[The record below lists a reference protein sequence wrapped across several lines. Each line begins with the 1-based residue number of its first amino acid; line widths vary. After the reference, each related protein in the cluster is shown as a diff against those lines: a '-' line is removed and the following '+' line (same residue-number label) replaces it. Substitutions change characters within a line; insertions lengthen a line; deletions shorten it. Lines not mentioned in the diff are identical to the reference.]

1 MAFAVARSRHADSSL
16 GRASA
21 EQLMT
26 SQYYFETV
34 EIEGENNHPGR
45 VQALLA
51 KRQAQN
57 EARKQREM
65 EVKRRTAIRLRM
77 MIASIEQDIA
87 NLDASIS
94 SELALARVR
103 KPFHFAYPIAARTMQ
118 ARREN
123 LKATVAALSDRL
135 ALTDVIISNG
145 LVP

>member
-1 MAFAVARSRHADSSL
+1 MAFAIARSRHADSTL
-16 GRASA
+16 GRASV

-34 EIEGENNHPGR
+34 EIEGENNHPAR
-45 VQALLA
+45 VQTLLA

-57 EARKQREM
+57 EVRKQKEI
-65 EVKRRTAIRLRM
+65 EVKRRTATQLGM
-77 MIASIEQDIA
+77 MIASIERDIA
-87 NLDASIS
+87 NLDVSIN
-94 SELALARVR
+94 SELEVARVR
-103 KPFHFAYPIAARTMQ
+103 KPFAYPIAARTMQ

-135 ALTDVIISNG
+135 GLTDIV

>member
-1 MAFAVARSRHADSSL
+1 
-16 GRASA
+16 
-21 EQLMT
+21 MT

-45 VQALLA
+45 VQAFLA

-57 EARKQREM
+57 EARKQKEI
-65 EVKRRTAIRLRM
+65 EVKRRTATRLRM
-77 MIASIEQDIA
+77 MIASIERDIA
-87 NLDASIS
+87 NLDASIN
-94 SELALARVR
+94 SELELARIR

-135 ALTDVIISNG
+135 ASTDVG